1 MAVIQPHSL
10 LASLPTHLTEEVF
23 ETLIARPGVRLE
35 RILSMG
41 QATPEGTWNDQGG
54 DEWVLLVQ
62 GSARLR
68 IEGKTTWCLWKPGIA
83 SGSRRIADPGWN
95 GRIQTRFVSGL
106 RSI

>member
-41 QATPEGTWNDQGG
+41 QATPEGTWFDQGG
-54 DEWVLLVQ
+54 MSGFCWSK
-62 GSARLR
+62 GARDFASR
-68 IEGKTTWCLWKPGIA
+68 DKTTWCLWKPGIA
-83 SGSRRIADPGWN
+83 SGSRRIADTGWN